1 MSADFTEPFDDPIGY
16 GPSVARLAN
25 MLGKGV
31 IVQRLGDLQAGRRTN
46 PSRLLRSLTRP
57 TLKNATPGDLSYCL
71 PYRILTDIMEML
83 ASLDAIAPGVNS
95 AHTLLYG
102 IEVKF
107 YSNRIDLDRNLQ
119 TELQGL
125 YVIGDGAGITRGL
138 IQASCSGI
146 VAARS
151 VLNHCR

>member
-1 MSADFTEPFDDPIGY
+1 
-16 GPSVARLAN
+16 
-25 MLGKGV
+25 
-31 IVQRLGDLQAGRRTN
+31 
-46 PSRLLRSLTRP
+46 
-57 TLKNATPGDLSYCL
+57 
-71 PYRILTDIMEML
+71 MEML